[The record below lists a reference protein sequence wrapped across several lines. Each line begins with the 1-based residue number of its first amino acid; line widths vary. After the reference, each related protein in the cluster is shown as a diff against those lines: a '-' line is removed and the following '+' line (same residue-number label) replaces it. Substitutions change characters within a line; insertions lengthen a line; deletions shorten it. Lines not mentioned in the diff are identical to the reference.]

1 MKIIIISY
9 YMHIHI
15 DVDVDY
21 CRLSYATD
29 DDLVRLL
36 FDGGCNF
43 GVSLVAVAT
52 SFRYPNEW
60 FGE

>member
-21 CRLSYATD
+21 YRLSYAID
-29 DDLVRLL
+29 GDLVRLL

-43 GVSLVAVAT
+43 LVSLVVVAT
-52 SFRYPNEW
+52 SFRYRNEW